1 MNLKSKLPIVVIV
14 FTFLLFLVLSLRNN
28 NDKLTIKTL
37 KGNINEIKNLAISY
51 ENNEGSKYI
60 INQYTLEKGNTR
72 KQTIPTKY
80 YGEKNNSKVF
90 NLIDVLS
97 GNDNISNIG
106 YEYIRTKENYIT
118 DIKFIYDEIIK
129 IDENT
134 ILQTQGKDNVI
145 YDQNINKEN
154 IKRNTINVD
163 FKEIF
168 ISSNIEVLASNRYKD
183 EIYIMSNYCQE
194 YSYNNIIEI
203 SKLNV
208 KNNKLE
214 IVDKIEL
221 IDSIDK
227 KYPFLEI
234 SVVDSTK
241 YKNKFYSVVS
251 VKNGDDSVIQQGK
264 LYLLDYDLDKN
275 TYSINSIS
283 EKEYLK
289 VIDSSFDE
297 GKLNLITS
305 DINEN
310 IVISDISYD
319 LINNNKIFEN
329 DILIEKNINKDPGR
343 SIHGSL
349 VDNEKIYIY
358 VSNFY
363 FSGWQDKNKV
373 YVIDRNNQ
381 NISYEG
387 KIIQNPNNCITEF
400 KKVGKQDE

>member
-37 KGNINEIKNLAISY
+37 KGNINEINNLAISY

-97 GNDNISNIG
+97 GNDNVSNIG
-106 YEYIRTKENYIT
+106 YEYIRTKENYTT

-145 YDQNINKEN
+145 FGQNINKKN
-154 IKRNTINVD
+154 IKRNTIDLD
-163 FKEIF
+163 FKDIYKF
-168 ISSNIEVLASNRYKD
+168 SDIKVLASNRYKD
-183 EIYIMSNYCQE
+183 DLYIMSNYCKE

-203 SKLNV
+203 SRLNL
-208 KNNKLE
+208 KENKLE
-214 IVDKIEL
+214 LVKKIEL
-221 IDSIDK
+221 IDEIDK

-234 SVVDSTK
+234 SVADSTK
-241 YKNKFYSVVS
+241 YKNKFYSVVN

-319 LINNNKIFEN
+319 LINNNKVFEN
-329 DILIEKNINKDPGR
+329 DILIEKNINKETGR
-343 SIHGSL
+343 SIEASL
-349 VDNEKIYIY
+349 VDHEKIYVY
-358 VSNFY
+358 TKSYYDNE
-363 FSGWQDKNKV
+363 WQDKNKL
-373 YVIDRNNQ
+373 YVINRNNQ

-400 KKVGKQDE
+400 KKVGKQYE

>member
-37 KGNINEIKNLAISY
+37 KGNINEINNLAISY

-106 YEYIRTKENYIT
+106 YEYIRTKENYTT

-145 YDQNINKEN
+145 FDQNINKKN
-154 IKRNTINVD
+154 IKRNTIDLD
-163 FKEIF
+163 FKDIYIF
-168 ISSNIEVLASNRYKD
+168 SDIKVLASNRYKED
-183 EIYIMSNYCQE
+183 LYIMSNYCKE

-203 SKLNV
+203 SRLNV
-208 KNNKLE
+208 KENKLE
-214 IVDKIEL
+214 LVKKIEL
-221 IDSIDK
+221 IDEIDK

-241 YKNKFYSVVS
+241 YKNKFYSVVN

-319 LINNNKIFEN
+319 LINNNKVFEN
-329 DILIEKNINKDPGR
+329 DILIEKNINKETGR
-343 SIHGSL
+343 SIKASL
-349 VDNEKIYIY
+349 VDHEKIYVY
-358 VSNFY
+358 TKSYYDNE
-363 FSGWQDKNKV
+363 WQDKNKL
-373 YVIDRNNQ
+373 YVINRNNQ

-387 KIIQNPNNCITEF
+387 KIIQNPNNWATEF
-400 KKVGKQDE
+400 KEVGNQNE

>member
-37 KGNINEIKNLAISY
+37 KGNINEINNLAISY

-106 YEYIRTKENYIT
+106 YEYIRTKENYTT

-145 YDQNINKEN
+145 FDQNINKKN
-154 IKRNTINVD
+154 IKRNTIDLD
-163 FKEIF
+163 FKDIYIF
-168 ISSNIEVLASNRYKD
+168 SDIKVLASNRYKED
-183 EIYIMSNYCQE
+183 LYIMSNYCKE

-203 SKLNV
+203 SRLNV
-208 KNNKLE
+208 KENKLE
-214 IVDKIEL
+214 LVKKIEL
-221 IDSIDK
+221 IDEIDK

-241 YKNKFYSVVS
+241 YKNKFYSVVN

-319 LINNNKIFEN
+319 LINNKKTFEN
-329 DILIEKNINKDPGR
+329 DILIEKNINKDRGR

-363 FSGWQDKNKV
+363 FSGWQDKNKL

-387 KIIQNPNNCITEF
+387 KIIQNPNNWATEF
-400 KKVGKQDE
+400 KEVDNQNE